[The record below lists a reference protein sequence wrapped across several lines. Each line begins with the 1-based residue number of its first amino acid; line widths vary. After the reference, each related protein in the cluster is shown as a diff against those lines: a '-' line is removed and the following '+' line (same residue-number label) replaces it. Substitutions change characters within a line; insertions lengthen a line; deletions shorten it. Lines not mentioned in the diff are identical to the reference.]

1 MQEYIS
7 VSDFSKMFGVSR
19 QAVQKKIV
27 NNKLNAIKF
36 GKKYLIPKSEIER
49 IKKQGIIC
57 CKFIT

>member
-36 GKKYLIPKSEIER
+36 GKKYLIPKGEIER
-49 IKKQGIIC
+49 IKKQGIE
-57 CKFIT
+57 